1 MKLHIVLRTHDGKNI
16 HGQRRRYIQVSKR
29 ELVIGCVSSL
39 VNSANHVSNHSIN
52 FTILDDHSTEELI
65 NSLKNIFSQSIH
77 SWELIHL
84 KEKGFNT
91 KQIAEC
97 IDRDVTQVSIK
108 IKRLGKMNKTYNDP
122 HRAEKYATNARFIID
137 ANIDRVLDV
146 FSGSKSAYETYVLKK
161 LVTNDAEVSFSADY
175 NYDALTFCCMQYAGG
190 NKYDLVDLDPF
201 GSAYDCFDLAI
212 KMAKKGLIITLG
224 ELGHKRFKR
233 LDFVRRYYGIE
244 TLEDFT
250 TDNLVKHIIKIG
262 ERNKKTLIPIY
273 VKDWRNIAR
282 VYFKIEQ
289 LKITEQWET
298 KN

>member
-1 MKLHIVLRTHDGKNI
+1 MNDKID
-16 HGQRRRYIQVSKR
+16 
-29 ELVIGCVSSL
+29 
-39 VNSANHVSNHSIN
+39 
-52 FTILDDHSTEELI
+52 
-65 NSLKNIFSQSIH
+65 LKNETPTFGNVLLGDVFSNPYLMPSEYKGEYTKNGGLTKFQPRKWTEKEIE
-77 SWELIHL
+77 WVNML
-84 KEKGFNT
+84 KAKGFNT

-108 IKRLGKMNKTYNDP
+108 IKRLGKKTMTYNQA
-122 HRAEKYATNARFIID
+122 HFEEKFSVNYDFVKQIKPKS
-137 ANIDRVLDV
+137 VLDV
-146 FSGSKSAYETYVLKK
+146 YAGFASVYKK
-161 LVTNDAEVSFSADY
+161 LNCKNVISNDKNENSKTEY
-175 NYDALTFCCMQYAGG
+175 HLDALDFVCQMYID
-190 NKYDLVDLDPF
+190 KRKFDLVDLDPF

-212 KMAKKGLIITLG
+212 KMAKKGIIITLG

-289 LKITEQWET
+289 LKITEQWE
-298 KN
+298 K

>member
-1 MKLHIVLRTHDGKNI
+1 MEHKTSLSHENPPIANVLLGDVFSNPYLMPSEYKGEYTKNGGLTKFQPRKWTEKEI
-16 HGQRRRYIQVSKR
+16 
-29 ELVIGCVSSL
+29 EW
-39 VNSANHVSNHSIN
+39 VNM
-52 FTILDDHSTEELI
+52 
-65 NSLKNIFSQSIH
+65 LKA
-77 SWELIHL
+77 
-84 KEKGFNT
+84 KGFNT
-91 KQIAEC
+91 NQIAEC
-97 IDRDVTQVSIK
+97 VDRDVTQVSIK
-108 IKRLGKMNKTYNDP
+108 IKRLGKVNKTYNDP

-137 ANIDRVLDV
+137 ANIDSVLDV
-146 FSGSKSAYETYVLKK
+146 FSGSKSAYETYGLKK
-161 LVTNDAEVSFSADY
+161 LITNDVENSFSTDY

-212 KMAKKGLIITLG
+212 KMAKKGLVITLG

-289 LKITEQWET
+289 LKITEQWDVKLKT
-298 KN
+298 DVL

>member
-1 MKLHIVLRTHDGKNI
+1 MPELKIDDQTPHCSKHVLGDVFSNPYLMPSEYKGEYTNNGGLTKFQPRKWTEKEI
-16 HGQRRRYIQVSKR
+16 
-29 ELVIGCVSSL
+29 EW
-39 VNSANHVSNHSIN
+39 VNM
-52 FTILDDHSTEELI
+52 
-65 NSLKNIFSQSIH
+65 
-77 SWELIHL
+77 L

-108 IKRLGKMNKTYNDP
+108 IKRLGKKSMTYNQG
-122 HRAEKYATNARFIID
+122 HFEEKFAVNYDFVKQIKPKS
-137 ANIDRVLDV
+137 VLDV
-146 FSGSKSAYETYVLKK
+146 YAGFASVYKK
-161 LVTNDAEVSFSADY
+161 LNCENVISNDKNEKSNTEY
-175 NYDALTFCCMQYAGG
+175 HLDALDFICQMYLD
-190 NKYDLVDLDPF
+190 KRKFDLVDLDPF

-212 KMAKKGLIITLG
+212 KMAKKGLVITLG

-250 TDNLVKHIIKIG
+250 TANLVKPIIKIG

-282 VYFKIEQ
+282 VYFKIE
-289 LKITEQWET
+289 KSET
-298 KN
+298 IYKGIK

>member
-1 MKLHIVLRTHDGKNI
+1 MKVDSTNVQPNTEVLPFAKPVLGDVFSNPYLMPSEYKGEYTKNGGLTKFQPRKWTEKEI
-16 HGQRRRYIQVSKR
+16 
-29 ELVIGCVSSL
+29 EW
-39 VNSANHVSNHSIN
+39 VNM
-52 FTILDDHSTEELI
+52 
-65 NSLKNIFSQSIH
+65 LKA
-77 SWELIHL
+77 
-84 KEKGFNT
+84 KGFNT

-108 IKRLGKMNKTYNDP
+108 IKRLGKVNKTYNDP
-122 HRAEKYATNARFIID
+122 HRAEKYATNAKFIID
-137 ANIDRVLDV
+137 ANIDSVLDV
-146 FSGSKSAYETYVLKK
+146 FSGSKSAYETYGLKK
-161 LVTNDAEVSFSADY
+161 IVTNDAEVSYSTDY

-212 KMAKKGLIITLG
+212 KMAKKGLVITLG

-289 LKITEQWET
+289 LKITEQWDVKLKT
-298 KN
+298 DVI

>member
-1 MKLHIVLRTHDGKNI
+1 MTECSENTQNATCDNNVLGDVFSNPYLMPSEYKGEYTKNGGLTKFQPRKWTEKEI
-16 HGQRRRYIQVSKR
+16 
-29 ELVIGCVSSL
+29 EW
-39 VNSANHVSNHSIN
+39 VNM
-52 FTILDDHSTEELI
+52 
-65 NSLKNIFSQSIH
+65 
-77 SWELIHL
+77 L

-108 IKRLGKMNKTYNDP
+108 IKRLGKKSMTYNQG
-122 HRAEKYATNARFIID
+122 HFEEKFAVNYDFVKMIKPKS
-137 ANIDRVLDV
+137 VLDV
-146 FSGSKSAYETYVLKK
+146 YAGFASVYKK
-161 LVTNDAEVSFSADY
+161 LNCDNVISNDKNEKSNTEY
-175 NYDALTFCCMQYAGG
+175 HLEALDFVCKMYID
-190 NKYDLVDLDPF
+190 KRKFDLIDLDPF

-212 KMAKKGLIITLG
+212 KMAKKGLVITLG

-250 TDNLVKHIIKIG
+250 TDNLVKNIIKIG
-262 ERNKKTLIPIY
+262 ERNKKTLTPIY

-289 LKITEQWET
+289 LKITEQWE
-298 KN
+298 K

>member
-1 MKLHIVLRTHDGKNI
+1 MKT
-16 HGQRRRYIQVSKR
+16 
-29 ELVIGCVSSL
+29 ELNNNEKL
-39 VNSANHVSNHSIN
+39 
-52 FTILDDHSTEELI
+52 STEQEAPPIANVLLGDVFSNPYLMPSEYKGEYI
-65 NSLKNIFSQSIH
+65 KNGGLTKFQPRKWTEKEIE
-77 SWELIHL
+77 WVNML

-122 HRAEKYATNARFIID
+122 HRDDKYETNAKFIADEKIKT
-137 ANIDRVLDV
+137 VLDL
-146 FSGSKSAYETYVLKK
+146 FAGGKSYYYGIGLDKV
-161 LVTNDAEVSFSADY
+161 VTNDKDVSFDTDY
-175 NYDALTFCCMQYAGG
+175 SYDALTCICMLYAGG

-212 KMAKKGLIITLG
+212 KMANKGLVITLG

-262 ERNKKTLIPIY
+262 ERNKKKLIPIY

-289 LKITEQWET
+289 LKITEQWE
-298 KN
+298 K

>member
-1 MKLHIVLRTHDGKNI
+1 MTECSENTQNATCDNNVLGDVFSNPYLMPSEYKGEYTKNGGLTKFQPRKWTEKEI
-16 HGQRRRYIQVSKR
+16 
-29 ELVIGCVSSL
+29 EW
-39 VNSANHVSNHSIN
+39 VNM
-52 FTILDDHSTEELI
+52 
-65 NSLKNIFSQSIH
+65 
-77 SWELIHL
+77 L

-108 IKRLGKMNKTYNDP
+108 IKRLGKKSMTYNQG
-122 HRAEKYATNARFIID
+122 HFEEKFAVNYDFVKMIKPKS
-137 ANIDRVLDV
+137 VLDV
-146 FSGSKSAYETYVLKK
+146 YAGFASVYKK
-161 LVTNDAEVSFSADY
+161 LNCDNVISNDKNEKSNTEY
-175 NYDALTFCCMQYAGG
+175 HLEALDFVCKMYID
-190 NKYDLVDLDPF
+190 KRKFDLIDLDPF

-212 KMAKKGLIITLG
+212 KMAKKGLVITLG

-289 LKITEQWET
+289 LKITEQWE
-298 KN
+298 K

>member
-1 MKLHIVLRTHDGKNI
+1 MGQETSLNHENPPIANVLLGDVFSNPYMMPSEYKGEYTKNGGLTKFQPRKWTEKEI
-16 HGQRRRYIQVSKR
+16 
-29 ELVIGCVSSL
+29 EW
-39 VNSANHVSNHSIN
+39 VNM
-52 FTILDDHSTEELI
+52 
-65 NSLKNIFSQSIH
+65 LKA
-77 SWELIHL
+77 
-84 KEKGFNT
+84 KGFNT

-122 HRAEKYATNARFIID
+122 HRAEKYSTNAKFIID
-137 ANIDRVLDV
+137 ADINSVLDV
-146 FSGSKSAYETYVLKK
+146 FSGSKSAYETYGLKK
-161 LVTNDAEVSFSADY
+161 LVTNDAEISFSTDY

-212 KMAKKGLIITLG
+212 KMAKKGLVITLG

-289 LKITEQWET
+289 LKITEQWDVKLKT
-298 KN
+298 DAL

>member
-1 MKLHIVLRTHDGKNI
+1 MKKPIINMILGGAFSNPYLMPSEYKGEYTKNGGLTKFQPRKWTEKEI
-16 HGQRRRYIQVSKR
+16 
-29 ELVIGCVSSL
+29 EW
-39 VNSANHVSNHSIN
+39 VNM
-52 FTILDDHSTEELI
+52 
-65 NSLKNIFSQSIH
+65 
-77 SWELIHL
+77 L

-122 HRAEKYATNARFIID
+122 HRAEKYKTNFDFLELI
-137 ANIDRVLDV
+137 NPKSCLDV
-146 FSGSKSAYETYVLKK
+146 YSGENSFWMYKAGYTI
-161 LVTNDAEVSFSADY
+161 TNDKNCGVELKDNHFKMDAFDFLCYMWLNRKQYYKE
-175 NYDALTFCCMQYAGG
+175 YD
-190 NKYDLVDLDPF
+190 VIDLDPF

-212 KMAKKGLIITLG
+212 KMAKKGLVITLG

-273 VKDWRNIAR
+273 VKDFRNIAR
-282 VYFKIEQ
+282 VYFKIEK
-289 LKITEQWET
+289 LKITEQWE
-298 KN
+298 K

>member
-1 MKLHIVLRTHDGKNI
+1 MKTKLDKN
-16 HGQRRRYIQVSKR
+16 KK
-29 ELVIGCVSSL
+29 L
-39 VNSANHVSNHSIN
+39 
-52 FTILDDHSTEELI
+52 STEQDATPISNVLLGNVFSNPYLMPSEYKGEYTKNGGLTKFQPRKWTEKEI
-65 NSLKNIFSQSIH
+65 EWVNMLKA
-77 SWELIHL
+77 
-84 KEKGFNT
+84 KGFNT

-122 HRAEKYATNARFIID
+122 HRAEKYSTNAKFIID
-137 ANIDRVLDV
+137 ADIDSVLDV
-146 FSGSKSAYETYVLKK
+146 FSGSKSAYETYGLKK
-161 LVTNDAEVSFSADY
+161 LVTNDAEVSFSTDY

-212 KMAKKGLIITLG
+212 KMAKKGLVITLG

-250 TDNLVKHIIKIG
+250 ADNLVKHIIKIG
-262 ERNKKTLIPIY
+262 ERNKKMLIPIY

-289 LKITEQWET
+289 LKITEQWDVKMKT
-298 KN
+298 NVI

>member
-1 MKLHIVLRTHDGKNI
+1 MEN
-16 HGQRRRYIQVSKR
+16 
-29 ELVIGCVSSL
+29 ESSI
-39 VNSANHVSNHSIN
+39 NHSTPHDAKRLLGDVFFN
-52 FTILDDHSTEELI
+52 PYLMPSEYKGEYTKNGGLTKFQPRKWTEKEI
-65 NSLKNIFSQSIH
+65 E
-77 SWELIHL
+77 WVMML

-108 IKRLGKMNKTYNDP
+108 IKRLGKVNKTYNDP
-122 HRAEKYATNARFIID
+122 HRAEKYSTNAKFIVDTDI
-137 ANIDRVLDV
+137 NSVLDV
-146 FSGSKSAYETYVLKK
+146 FSGSKSAYETYGLKK
-161 LVTNDAEVSFSADY
+161 LVTNDANVSFSTDY

-190 NKYDLVDLDPF
+190 NKYDLIDLDPF

-212 KMAKKGLIITLG
+212 KMAKKGLVITLG

-273 VKDWRNIAR
+273 IKNWRNIAR

-289 LKITEQWET
+289 LKITEQWE
-298 KN
+298 K

>member
-1 MKLHIVLRTHDGKNI
+1 MKT
-16 HGQRRRYIQVSKR
+16 
-29 ELVIGCVSSL
+29 ELNNNKKL
-39 VNSANHVSNHSIN
+39 
-52 FTILDDHSTEELI
+52 STEQKASPIANVLLGDVFSNPYLMPSEYKGEHT
-65 NSLKNIFSQSIH
+65 KNGGLTKFQPRKWTEKEIE
-77 SWELIHL
+77 WVMML

-108 IKRLGKMNKTYNDP
+108 IKRLGKKSMTYNQE
-122 HRAEKYATNARFIID
+122 HAEKKFAVNYDFVKDIKPKS
-137 ANIDRVLDV
+137 VLDV
-146 FSGSKSAYETYVLKK
+146 FAGYASIYKK
-161 LVTNDAEVSFSADY
+161 LNCDNVISNDKNEKSNTEY
-175 NYDALTFCCMQYAGG
+175 HLDALDFVCQMYIEKRQF
-190 NKYDLVDLDPF
+190 DLVDLDPF

-212 KMAKKGLIITLG
+212 KMAKKGLVITLG

-289 LKITEQWET
+289 LKITEQWE
-298 KN
+298 KH

>member
-1 MKLHIVLRTHDGKNI
+1 MTTNVDLKHETPTFGNVLLGDVFFNPYLMPSEYKGEHTKNGGLTKFQPRKWTEKEI
-16 HGQRRRYIQVSKR
+16 
-29 ELVIGCVSSL
+29 EW
-39 VNSANHVSNHSIN
+39 VNM
-52 FTILDDHSTEELI
+52 
-65 NSLKNIFSQSIH
+65 LKA
-77 SWELIHL
+77 
-84 KEKGFNT
+84 KGFNT

-108 IKRLGKMNKTYNDP
+108 IKRLGKKSMTYNQG
-122 HRAEKYATNARFIID
+122 HFEEKFAVNYDFVKEIKPKS
-137 ANIDRVLDV
+137 VLDV
-146 FSGSKSAYETYVLKK
+146 YAGFASVYKK
-161 LVTNDAEVSFSADY
+161 LNCDNVMSNDKNEKSNTEY
-175 NYDALTFCCMQYAGG
+175 HLDALDFVCQMYLD
-190 NKYDLVDLDPF
+190 KRKFDLVDLDPF

-212 KMAKKGLIITLG
+212 KIAKKGLVITLG

-289 LKITEQWET
+289 LKITEQWE
-298 KN
+298 KH

>member
-1 MKLHIVLRTHDGKNI
+1 MNNNEIENGSKVLLGDVFSNPYLMPSEYKGEYTKN
-16 HGQRRRYIQVSKR
+16 GGLTKFQPRKW
-29 ELVIGCVSSL
+29 
-39 VNSANHVSNHSIN
+39 
-52 FTILDDHSTEELI
+52 TEKEI
-65 NSLKNIFSQSIH
+65 E
-77 SWELIHL
+77 WVMML
-84 KEKGFNT
+84 KEKGLNT

-108 IKRLGKMNKTYNDP
+108 IKRLGKVNKTYNDP
-122 HRAEKYATNARFIID
+122 HRAEKYSTNAKFIID
-137 ANIDRVLDV
+137 ADINSVLDV
-146 FSGSKSAYETYVLKK
+146 FSGSKSAYETYGLKK
-161 LVTNDAEVSFSADY
+161 LVTNDAEVSFSTDY

-212 KMAKKGLIITLG
+212 KMAKKGLVITLG

-262 ERNKKTLIPIY
+262 ERNKKKLIPIY

-289 LKITEQWET
+289 LKITEQWE
-298 KN
+298 KQ

>member
-1 MKLHIVLRTHDGKNI
+1 MK
-16 HGQRRRYIQVSKR
+16 
-29 ELVIGCVSSL
+29 
-39 VNSANHVSNHSIN
+39 
-52 FTILDDHSTEELI
+52 
-65 NSLKNIFSQSIH
+65 NSLFENENSNLAKTMFGDVFLNPYLMPSEYKGDYTKNGGITKFQPRKWTEKEIE
-77 SWELIHL
+77 WVNML
-84 KEKGFNT
+84 KAKGFNT
-91 KQIAEC
+91 NQIAEC
-97 IDRDVTQVSIK
+97 IDRDVTQVSTK

-122 HRAEKYATNARFIID
+122 HRADKYATNAMFIID
-137 ANIDRVLDV
+137 ANIDSVLDV
-146 FSGSKSAYETYVLKK
+146 FSGSKSAYENYGLKK
-161 LVTNDAEVSFSADY
+161 LVTNDAEVSFSTDY
-175 NYDALTFCCMQYAGG
+175 NYDALTFCCLQYAQG

-212 KMAKKGLIITLG
+212 KMAKKGLVITLG

-289 LKITEQWET
+289 LKITEQWE
-298 KN
+298 K

>member
-1 MKLHIVLRTHDGKNI
+1 MKTELNKNE
-16 HGQRRRYIQVSKR
+16 K
-29 ELVIGCVSSL
+29 L
-39 VNSANHVSNHSIN
+39 
-52 FTILDDHSTEELI
+52 STEQEATPIANVLLGDVFSNPYLMPSEYKGEHTKNGGLTKFQPRKWTEKEI
-65 NSLKNIFSQSIH
+65 EWVNMLKA
-77 SWELIHL
+77 
-84 KEKGFNT
+84 KGFNT

-108 IKRLGKMNKTYNDP
+108 IKRLGKKLMTYNQG
-122 HRAEKYATNARFIID
+122 HFEEKFAVNYDFVKEIKPKS
-137 ANIDRVLDV
+137 VLDV
-146 FSGSKSAYETYVLKK
+146 FAGYASVYKK
-161 LVTNDAEVSFSADY
+161 LNCDNVISNDKNEKSNTEY
-175 NYDALTFCCMQYAGG
+175 HLEALDFVCQMYID
-190 NKYDLVDLDPF
+190 KRKFDLVDLDPF

-212 KMAKKGLIITLG
+212 KMAKKGLVITLG

-298 KN
+298 KS

>member
-1 MKLHIVLRTHDGKNI
+1 MKTELNKNEKLSPEQEAPPIANVLLGDVFSNPYLMPSEYKGEYTKNGGLTKFQPRKWTEKEI
-16 HGQRRRYIQVSKR
+16 
-29 ELVIGCVSSL
+29 EW
-39 VNSANHVSNHSIN
+39 VNM
-52 FTILDDHSTEELI
+52 
-65 NSLKNIFSQSIH
+65 LKA
-77 SWELIHL
+77 
-84 KEKGFNT
+84 KGFNT

-108 IKRLGKMNKTYNDP
+108 IKRLGKKSMTYNQE
-122 HRAEKYATNARFIID
+122 HAEQKFAVNYDFVKEIKPKS
-137 ANIDRVLDV
+137 VLDV
-146 FSGSKSAYETYVLKK
+146 FAGYASIYKK
-161 LVTNDAEVSFSADY
+161 LNCDNVISNDKNEKSNTEY
-175 NYDALTFCCMQYAGG
+175 HLDALDFVCQMYIE
-190 NKYDLVDLDPF
+190 KRKFDLVDLDPF

-212 KMAKKGLIITLG
+212 KMVKKGLVITLG

-289 LKITEQWET
+289 LKITEQWE
-298 KN
+298 K

>member
-1 MKLHIVLRTHDGKNI
+1 MTECSENTQNATCDNNVLGDVFSNPYLMPSEYKGEYTKNGGLTKFQPRKWTEKEI
-16 HGQRRRYIQVSKR
+16 
-29 ELVIGCVSSL
+29 EW
-39 VNSANHVSNHSIN
+39 VNM
-52 FTILDDHSTEELI
+52 
-65 NSLKNIFSQSIH
+65 
-77 SWELIHL
+77 L

-108 IKRLGKMNKTYNDP
+108 IKRLGKKSMTYNQG
-122 HRAEKYATNARFIID
+122 HFEEKFAVNYDFVKMIKPKS
-137 ANIDRVLDV
+137 VLDV
-146 FSGSKSAYETYVLKK
+146 YAGFASVYKK
-161 LVTNDAEVSFSADY
+161 LNCDNVISNDKNEKSNTEY
-175 NYDALTFCCMQYAGG
+175 HLEALDFVCKMYID
-190 NKYDLVDLDPF
+190 KRKFDLIDLDPF

-212 KMAKKGLIITLG
+212 KMAKKGLVITLG

-262 ERNKKTLIPIY
+262 ERNKKTLTPIY

-289 LKITEQWET
+289 LKITEQWE
-298 KN
+298 K